1 MATLPSDH
9 SCASLSPE
17 LTLLRTP
24 EPPYY
29 AVISINIHHGK
40 DMDIYNEQLQKTYE
54 VANTLPGYL
63 CTEAAKEVRE
73 DVSVYAVATLMAAS
87 S

>member
-40 DMDIYNEQLQKTYE
+40 DMDIYPKPRKT
-54 VANTLPGYL
+54 PSF
-63 CTEAAKEVRE
+63 R
-73 DVSVYAVATLMAAS
+73 
-87 S
+87 

>member
-40 DMDIYNEQLQKTYE
+40 DMDIYNEQPQKTYE
-54 VANTLPGYL
+54 VANTLPGCL
-63 CTEAAKEVRE
+63 G
-73 DVSVYAVATLMAAS
+73 M
-87 S
+87 